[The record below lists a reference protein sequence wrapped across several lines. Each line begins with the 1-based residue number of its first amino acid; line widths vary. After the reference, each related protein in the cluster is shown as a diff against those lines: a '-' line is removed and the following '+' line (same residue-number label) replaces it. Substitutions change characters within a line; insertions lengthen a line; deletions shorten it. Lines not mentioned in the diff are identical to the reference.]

1 MPRMSKA
8 DIIREYESTMADVT
22 FSIMMAIK
30 HGRLSDHLRDDLLRA
45 HFELAIRGGAHENRI
60 EDICRRHRQHLI
72 AQQPGPWPE
81 GHFDRPAAS

>member
-8 DIIREYESTMADVT
+8 DIIREYESAMADAAFNV
-22 FSIMMAIK
+22 MMTIK
-30 HGRLSDHLRDDLLRA
+30 HGRLSDHLRDDLLRV
-45 HFELAIRGGAHENRI
+45 HFDLAIRAAAHENRI
-60 EDICRRHRQHLI
+60 EDICRRVRQRQI